1 MALTHDIMGIAAD
14 MATTNA
20 RAAEKANQISFEAQ
34 QRAMDFNAAE
44 AEKAFARN
52 LAMMRESNAFSAAQ
66 ANVANKLTAEF
77 FGQTQN
83 FNAAE
88 AEKQRQ
94 WEENMS
100 NTSYQ
105 RAVADLKAAGLNPV
119 LALMKGG
126 ASTPSGSAG
135 SIGSASGAMANA
147 HSGSVGSAS
156 AGSFTGILENTSNEL
171 AMIGAITSAI
181 SSAVEAFGKHGII
194 EEVQKGAE
202 EAVAT
207 GINRMTSEYG
217 LMGSK
222 TISNITGSKGWSYDQ
237 MEHIINSYF
246 KALKRT
252 KNENSHG
259 HTR

>member
-1 MALTHDIMGIAAD
+1 MPLTNDIMSVVQDFAA
-14 MATTNA
+14 TNA
-20 RAAEKANQISFEAQ
+20 RAAEKANSISYDAQ
-34 QRAMDFNAAE
+34 QRAMDYNAAE

-52 LAMMRESNAFSAAQ
+52 LMMMREANAFNAAQ
-66 ANVANKLTAEF
+66 AQKANELNAQY

-105 RAVADLKAAGLNPV
+105 RAVADLKAAGLNPI

-135 SIGSASGAMANA
+135 SIGSAQGVSATGHAGSSGA
-147 HSGSVGSAS
+147 AS
-156 AGSFTGILENTSNEL
+156 SGSFTGVLENTSNEL

-181 SSAVEAFGKHGII
+181 TSAVEAFGKNGVI
-194 EEVQKGAE
+194 EQAEKGAK
-202 EAVAT
+202 EAVAN
-207 GINRMTSEYG
+207 GIDRMTSEYG
-217 LMGSK
+217 MYGSK
-222 TISNITGSKGWSYDQ
+222 VVQNTKGGGN
-237 MEHIINSYF
+237 INSN
-246 KALKRT
+246 LWGHIMRT
-252 KNENSHG
+252 FFNSKKGSPGNG
-259 HTR
+259 HSR